1 MKRIGTIITLTVIL
15 IAFIFGIRYIYL
27 KDQKDPVV
35 YETQKSFRYTI
46 LKKTVATGSIVPKEE
61 VLIKPNISGIID
73 QIFVEAGD
81 YVKSG
86 DLLAMV
92 TFGTTFTMANKS
104 GDLLAMVKVVPNVS
118 SLNSAKNNINSVST
132 QVETAKLA
140 FQNQE
145 SIYNRQKGLFEKGV
159 ISANEFDNAQLSYNQ
174 SLQRYKQEQI
184 SLNNARQNYDIIKT
198 GTTSGIGAAANTEIR
213 ATVSGMVLDVPV
225 KTGNQVIESNNFN
238 DGTTIA
244 TIADVTNMIFEGKVD
259 ESEVGKI
266 KEDLA
271 LEITVG
277 AIDNKKFEATLDYIA
292 PKGIDENGAIQ
303 FEIKGTLNK
312 KDAVFI
318 RAGLSA
324 NASIILARADSVL
337 ALKEALIQ
345 YDIKTKIPFVE
356 VEIGDQ
362 KFERKEIELGISDGI
377 NVEVKAGISPN
388 DKVKVWNQLKPRTN
402 F

>member
-81 YVKSG
+81 YV
-86 DLLAMV
+86 
-92 TFGTTFTMANKS
+92 KS

-198 GTTSGIGAAANTEIR
+198 GTTSGMGAAANTEIR

-277 AIDNKKFEATLDYIA
+277 AIDNKKFDATLDYIA

-324 NASIILARADSVL
+324 NASNILARADSVL